1 VVLIATLVSLV
12 LLGQVGD
19 DPLDRLAADGRWEE
33 LRDAADGRLA
43 KDPSDQTASYWL
55 GRDLL
60 AQGLELAAGNR
71 IARDLARSTLDR
83 AVEHLERV
91 RQQSGTSTGDAVDW
105 WLEARWARTSGA
117 MRFGSGGGELPTRL
131 ARDTEA
137 LWEQEQLPMAAFV
150 RGLLAEALGE
160 SDALPW
166 FERASSAD
174 PTRSRF
180 LQRLALAQA
189 GAGQEA
195 EALASYDRASAGAAA
210 WLQDLVGVLSSL
222 LPGRRDAGARAQ
234 RLDAL
239 AREPAWANEALL
251 AWHRAHALH
260 QLGDGPGALAAFEA
274 GRDGRTAD
282 IDRAHA
288 SHLMAADRPADALA
302 LLLPRVRERDWT
314 SLDDALGAIARL
326 AGLRRHDEALVACDA
341 LLAVEPRHE
350 SALWNRALILWK
362 SGRDDDAQRAFDD
375 LIERLPGRSDAL
387 NDGALAAWGSGRM
400 ERARELLE
408 RAVALPGAIDARE
421 NLALLLKDVD
431 APRAA
436 SLLDEVLAA
445 EPDRARALVAR
456 HDLRITR
463 QIGG

>member
-1 VVLIATLVSLV
+1 MAVLPVLVSLL

-19 DPLDRLAADGRWEE
+19 DPLDRLAAEGRWEE
-33 LRDAADGRLA
+33 LRDEADGRLA
-43 KDPSDQTASYWL
+43 QDISDQTARYWL

-60 AQGLELAAGNR
+60 AQGLELSAGNR

-91 RQQSGTSTGDAVDW
+91 HELPGTSTEDAVDW
-105 WLEARWARTSGA
+105 WLEARWARTSSA
-117 MRFGSGGGELPTRL
+117 MRFGTAGELPGRL
-131 ARDTEA
+131 ARDTETM
-137 LWEQEQLPMAAFV
+137 WEEEQLPMAAFV

-160 SDALPW
+160 SDALAW
-166 FERASSAD
+166 FERAAAVDS
-174 PTRSRF
+174 TRSRF
-180 LQRLALAQA
+180 LQLLALSQA

-195 EALASYDRASAGAAA
+195 EALASYDRAAACDDA
-210 WLQDLVGVLSSL
+210 WLEDLVGVLSAL
-222 LPGRRDAGARAQ
+222 LPGRRDAAARAE
-234 RLDAL
+234 RLAAL
-239 AREPAWANEALL
+239 AREPAWASEATL

-288 SHLMAADRPADALA
+288 SHLMAADRPADALE

-350 SALWNRALILWK
+350 FALWNRALILWK
-362 SGRDDDAQRAFDD
+362 SGRDDDAELAFDA

-387 NDGALAAWGSGRM
+387 NDGALAAWGAGRM

-421 NLALLLKDVD
+421 NLALLLMDVD
-431 APRAA
+431 ASRAA
-436 SLLDEVLAA
+436 SLLNGVLAE
-445 EPDRARALVAR
+445 EPGRARALVAL
-456 HDLRITR
+456 HDLRTTR

>member
-1 VVLIATLVSLV
+1 VVVLPVLVSLL
-12 LLGQVGD
+12 LLGQVGE
-19 DPLDRLAADGRWEE
+19 DPLDRLAAEGLWEE
-33 LRDAADGRLA
+33 LRDVADGRLA
-43 KDPSDQTASYWL
+43 QDASDQTARYWL

-60 AQGLELAAGNR
+60 AQGLELSAGNR

-91 RQQSGTSTGDAVDW
+91 REQPGTSTADAVDW
-105 WLEARWARTSGA
+105 WLEARWARTSSA
-117 MRFGSGGGELPTRL
+117 MRFGTAGVLPARL
-131 ARDTEA
+131 ARDTESM
-137 LWEQEQLPMAAFV
+137 WEEGQLPMAAFV
-150 RGLLAEALGE
+150 RGLLAESLGE
-160 SDALPW
+160 TDALSW
-166 FERASSAD
+166 FERSASAD

-180 LQRLALAQA
+180 LQLQALSQA
-189 GAGQEA
+189 GAGRDA
-195 EALASYDRASAGAAA
+195 EALASYDRAAACDDA
-210 WLQDLVGVLSSL
+210 WLEDLVGVLGTL
-222 LPGRRDAGARAQ
+222 LPGRRDAAARAE

-239 AREPAWANEALL
+239 AREPAWAYEATL

-288 SHLMAADRPADALA
+288 SHLMAADRPADALE

-350 SALWNRALILWK
+350 FALWNRALILWK
-362 SGRDDDAQRAFDD
+362 SGRDDDAERAFDA

-387 NDGALAAWGSGRM
+387 NDAALAAWGSGRM

-421 NLALLLKDVD
+421 NLALLLMDVD

-436 SLLDEVLAA
+436 SLLDEVLAE
-445 EPDRARALVAR
+445 EPGRARALVAR
-456 HDLRITR
+456 HDLRTTR